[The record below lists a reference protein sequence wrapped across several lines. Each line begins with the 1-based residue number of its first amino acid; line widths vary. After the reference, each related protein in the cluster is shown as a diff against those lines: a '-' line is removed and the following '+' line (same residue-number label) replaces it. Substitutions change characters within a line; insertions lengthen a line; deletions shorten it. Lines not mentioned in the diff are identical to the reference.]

1 MTLSI
6 AAFIPEIMK
15 PIKNSDMNSTLLSLR
30 TLCSVTEEGMAREF
44 FAPPDGFT
52 ASESF
57 HVPRGGLIEFVG
69 RDKTSF
75 ILSFLKQ
82 HESLKIL
89 WVEEKQKILPTA
101 IRQSGVDL
109 DRITFA
115 IVEKDHL
122 QNLRKALNS
131 QAFDV
136 VVTTNTFDQVRQ
148 FQTLHLLCEK
158 SNSMLFLL
166 SKEVT
171 PAWPISL
178 QLKLSRQKENRLVEV
193 LRQRY
198 RKSEINSE
206 SEKLTNVHFIN
217 FREGGK

>member
-1 MTLSI
+1 
-6 AAFIPEIMK
+6 
-15 PIKNSDMNSTLLSLR
+15 MNSTLNHLR
-30 TLCSVTEEGMAREF
+30 TVCSVTEEGMAREF
-44 FAPPDGFT
+44 LSAPVGFT
-52 ASESF
+52 ASELF

-82 HESLKIL
+82 HENLKIL

-101 IRQSGVDL
+101 MRQSGVSL

-122 QNLRKALNS
+122 QNLRKAINS

-136 VVTTNTFDQVRQ
+136 LVTTNTFDEVRQ

-178 QLKLSRQKENRLVEV
+178 QLKFSRHKEDRFVEV

-198 RKSEINSE
+198 RKQETNSD

-217 FREGGK
+217 FREGEK

>member
-1 MTLSI
+1 
-6 AAFIPEIMK
+6 MK
-15 PIKNSDMNSTLLSLR
+15 PIKNSDMNSTLNHLR
-30 TLCSVTEEGMAREF
+30 TVCSVTEEGMAREF
-44 FAPPDGFT
+44 LSAPVGFT
-52 ASESF
+52 ASELF

-82 HESLKIL
+82 HENLKIL

-101 IRQSGVDL
+101 MRQSGVSL

-122 QNLRKALNS
+122 QNLRKAINS

-136 VVTTNTFDQVRQ
+136 LVTTNTFDEVRQ

-178 QLKLSRQKENRLVEV
+178 QLKFSRHKEDRFVEV

-198 RKSEINSE
+198 RKQETNSD

-217 FREGGK
+217 FREGEK